1 MGRRP
6 AMTSSVACFR
16 KLLASVNNS
25 ELCRDEK
32 RPSVLFKNEILSC
45 LVAGV
50 GSEEDKL

>member
-1 MGRRP
+1 MGHTP
-6 AMTSSVACFR
+6 AMTLSVVCFR

-25 ELCRDEK
+25 ELHRDEK

-50 GSEEDKL
+50 GSEEDTL